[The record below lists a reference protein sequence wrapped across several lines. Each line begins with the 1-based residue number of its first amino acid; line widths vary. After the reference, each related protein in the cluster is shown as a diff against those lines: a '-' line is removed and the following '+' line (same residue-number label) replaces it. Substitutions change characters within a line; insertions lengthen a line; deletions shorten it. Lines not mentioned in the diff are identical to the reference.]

1 MVRVRCLGH
10 RHHPQPRLRIKMETN
25 EIKAKLILKAIDRH
39 GKIASCSGGHLLDG
53 FCEYEE
59 AGWTFYYRVGNFTYE
74 VSESEVT

>member
-10 RHHPQPRLRIKMETN
+10 RHHPQPRLRIEMETN

-39 GKIASCSGGHLLDG
+39 GKIYPVSGVLLDG
-53 FCEYEE
+53 FSEYED
-59 AGWTFYYRVGNFTYE
+59 GWTFYYRVGNFTYE

>member
-1 MVRVRCLGH
+1 MD
-10 RHHPQPRLRIKMETN
+10 TN

-39 GKIASCSGGHLLDG
+39 GKIAPCSGGHLLDG
-53 FCEYEE
+53 FCEYQE